1 MAILSSLGESH
12 FLQLRNKYMEFNLL
26 RAGDEKDR
34 KQWLVAIEQLPNQR
48 QDVYFYPEYL
58 QAYDHLVDA
67 EACCAVYRKDNAIL
81 IYPFLKSTIDIT
93 DDPANTL
100 VSQDIQTPYGYGGP
114 VVNEL
119 GEAPDFL
126 YEVWSHFSDWCLSEG
141 VVSEFVRFHPLLD
154 NVRWAPMTMN
164 TFLDRLTIPIPLGR
178 YSEELYG
185 TSYYARHRQMLNK
198 AERVGFTFE
207 VLPAENELSW
217 FFPLYEE
224 TQDFLQ
230 AADDVRF
237 GEHYFKSLIE
247 GFGSRAWLGVV
258 KLSGEIAAAA
268 LVLEGKLF
276 LHSHLMGYK
285 RDIQTSGMTN
295 LLYHG
300 IALDGAKRGKTIL
313 HMGGGLSSD
322 EKDHLFRFKKSL
334 SPERANF
341 SLGTLCHNQ
350 LQYEK
355 LGQHWEVKYGPRPKN
370 YFQFY
375 RLTE

>member
-1 MAILSSLGESH
+1 
-12 FLQLRNKYMEFNLL
+12 MEFNLL

-34 KQWLVAIEQLPNQR
+34 EQWLVAIERLPSER

-58 QAYDHLVDA
+58 QAYEHSADI
-67 EACCAVYRKDNAIL
+67 EAYCAVYKKDNAIL
-81 IYPFLKSTIDIT
+81 LYPFLKSVIHLTENV
-93 DDPANTL
+93 PNTSVL
-100 VSQDIQTPYGYGGP
+100 QDIQTPYGYGGP
-114 VVNEL
+114 VVNGA
-119 GEAPDFL
+119 GEDPKFL
-126 YEVWSHFSDWCLSEG
+126 HEVWSNFADWCLAEG
-141 VVSEFVRFHPLLD
+141 VVSEFVRFHPLID
-154 NVRWAPMTMN
+154 NVGWVPQLMN
-164 TFLDRLTIPIPLGR
+164 TFVDRLTIPIPLER
-178 YSEELYG
+178 YPEDLHG
-185 TSYYARHRQMLNK
+185 TSYYSRHRQMLNK
-198 AERVGFTFE
+198 AERVGFTFD
-207 VLPAENELSW
+207 VLPAESELSW
-217 FFPLYEE
+217 FFPLYQE
-224 TQDFLQ
+224 TQDYLQ

-237 GEHYFKSLIE
+237 GEDYFKSLTE

-276 LHSHLMGYK
+276 LHSHLMGYN
-285 RDIQTSGMTN
+285 RNIQTSGMTN

-313 HMGGGLSSD
+313 HMGGGLSTD

-341 SLGTLCHNQ
+341 SLGTLCHNH

-355 LGQHWEVKYGPRPKN
+355 LGQQWEMKHGPRPKN

-375 RLTE
+375 RLNEYAHS